1 MSLTSKEQLDILE
14 HRLEGL
20 NSALQKE
27 MGWAGQT
34 RMREDIDMLMTQMSK
49 LSERIE
55 IESEILQKIKKALDK

>member
-27 MGWAGQT
+27 MGWAGQV
-34 RMREDIDMLMTQMSK
+34 RMREDIDMLMTV
-49 LSERIE
+49 
-55 IESEILQKIKKALDK
+55 KIIRTHRDGIRNPTKD